1 MKFLHAMI
9 RVADLEKSLKFYCD
23 FLGFKIV
30 KEKTLEDC
38 KLYYLGNEESGDAQ
52 IELTDN
58 FEKPE
63 SYQNGTAFGHFAFE
77 TENMQE
83 TESKMK
89 EFGYEWLYE
98 PFELSAVSST
108 IAFLKDPDG
117 NEIEFIQKNKSVTN
131 N

>member
-9 RVADLEKSLKFYCD
+9 RVKDLNKSLRFYCD

-30 KEKTLEDC
+30 KEKTLDDC
-38 KLYYLGNEESGDAQ
+38 KLYYLGNEESGDIQ

-63 SYQNGTAFGHFAFE
+63 KYENGNAFGHFAFQ
-77 TENMQE
+77 TDNMKNVENI
-83 TESKMK
+83 MK

-98 PFELSAVSST
+98 PFNLSAVSST

-117 NEIEFIQKNKSVTN
+117 NEIELIQKNI
-131 N
+131 